1 MTLLSNTTLTKGQA
15 GWGRLEQI
23 RSPNPSKTV
32 TADGSRSE
40 LECRVVAAAL
50 RADCSVFP
58 PPSYLH
64 SLQLP
69 DRSSEFTCLINI
81 SRDCSIFPRAFA
93 IVVPQCSLRFFIT
106 ALFSIR
112 ISFITISGLWI
123 RALPYSIQFWY
134 HRKVIKTKLL
144 TAHSPLKSL
153 SVGRPN
159 KGKYW
164 AEESKWPEC
173 ENSSSKQAWCWYHL
187 GKSIRAENCIM
198 NWQVKK
204 SGFLFPW
211 PREELWPWVAWSMCQ

>member
-1 MTLLSNTTLTKGQA
+1 MQGCSCSIKSWLQRFS
-15 GWGRLEQI
+15 
-23 RSPNPSKTV
+23 SSK
-32 TADGSRSE
+32 
-40 LECRVVAAAL
+40 
-50 RADCSVFP
+50 
-58 PPSYLH
+58 
-64 SLQLP
+64 LP
-69 DRSSEFTCLINI
+69 TFSTIYTDRSSEFTCLINI

-123 RALPYSIQFWY
+123 RALPFSIQFWY

-164 AEESKWPEC
+164 AEESKWPEY

-198 NWQVKK
+198 NWQVKL
-204 SGFLFPW
+204 SGFFISLAKRKNLCFN
-211 PREELWPWVAWSMCQ
+211 S